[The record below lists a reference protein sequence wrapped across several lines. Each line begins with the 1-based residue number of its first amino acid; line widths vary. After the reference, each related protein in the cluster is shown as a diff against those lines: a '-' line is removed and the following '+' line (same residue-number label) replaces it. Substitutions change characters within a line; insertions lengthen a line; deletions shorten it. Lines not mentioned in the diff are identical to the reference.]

1 MALVSHCLKHSLVSM
16 TTILSGILH
25 LPCGF
30 PLCLLGWFLFLCLIP
45 GHHCSLSRS
54 WLLLVLSLRLMTLNT
69 CAPRGFCIFLSSPGL
84 SLEFQTHILRCI
96 KKKIILILSFSFSL
110 FLAAPSSSWVK
121 TANKPGNGTSPDMGS
136 VSTLVLEVQEFWEIY
151 ADCLS
156 QARTNVFT
164 GETVTWS
171 QVYMG
176 I

>member
-1 MALVSHCLKHSLVSM
+1 M

-45 GHHCSLSRS
+45 GHHCSPLSRS
-54 WLLLVLSLRLMTLNT
+54 WLLLVLSLRLMTLHT
-69 CAPRGFCIFLSSPGL
+69 CVPRGFCIFLSSPGL
-84 SLEFQTHILRCI
+84 SLEFQTRILCCI
-96 KKKIILILSFSFSL
+96 LKKSYLLILSFSFSP
-110 FLAAPSSSWVK
+110 FLAAPSFSWVK
-121 TANKPGNGTSPDMGS
+121 IAYKPGNGTSPDMGS
-136 VSTLVLEVQEFWEIY
+136 VSTLVLEVQEFWEICV
-151 ADCLS
+151 DCLS
-156 QARTNVFT
+156 QALTNVFT